1 MKNTARPW
9 YNPPKKKKTVPSEQT
24 EALQNT
30 RKVSNYIQVIVN
42 LSYYYYLIMLNPL
55 LIIKLIIA
63 LVQRVAQAIASA
75 LGTAADIAHEAL
87 FIGVDLLDLAPV
99 PGLKPA
105 AQLLLNIWDASQ
117 LVDVSLMT
125 VFILKHCANTLHR

>member
-55 LIIKLIIA
+55 LLLLLLKLIIA

-117 LVDVSLMT
+117 LVDVKSYDSL
-125 VFILKHCANTLHR
+125 HS